1 MADVSVTVSGPFFDG
16 RDHAVLDAM
25 CDAIAEEV
33 AGEGLQIVRHNSDTS
48 FKTQTP
54 YYITKLRVQDAGVHA
69 RDVDDSGVIYGPWLE
84 GVGSRNFPT
93 TRFRGYSMFRR
104 AVQYLNAGPAETIAN
119 RVARIFVKRM

>member
-1 MADVSVTVSGPFFDG
+1 MADVTVSGPFFDG

-33 AGEGLQIVRHNSDTS
+33 AAEGLQIVRFNSDTS

-54 YYITKLRVQDAGVHA
+54 HYITKLRVQDAGVAA

-84 GVGSRNFPT
+84 GVGSRNFPR
-93 TRFRGYSMFRR
+93 TRFKGYSMFRR
-104 AVQYLNAGPAETIAN
+104 AVQYLDTGIAETIAN
-119 RVARIFVKRM
+119 RVAHIFTARM